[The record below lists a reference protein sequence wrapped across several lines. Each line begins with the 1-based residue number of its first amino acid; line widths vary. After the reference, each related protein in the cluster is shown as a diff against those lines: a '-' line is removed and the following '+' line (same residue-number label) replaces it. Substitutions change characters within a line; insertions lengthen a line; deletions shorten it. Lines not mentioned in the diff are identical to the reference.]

1 MAACENEDF
10 EIVDASK
17 LGGNWEQELVVI
29 RHNEAYLRLAG
40 DGTNYRVMT
49 ATAGEDASGVR
60 PCQDQD
66 RLLEAAAQ
74 LARKHECVEDIKFDK
89 KGRAYVLPFIL
100 SQSEKDSD
108 DVFTKDVCE
117 LVSDFFV
124 IYDGL
129 KSVAAK

>member
-1 MAACENEDF
+1 MRQTQNT
-10 EIVDASK
+10 SK